1 MEEKLITPEFLESK
15 GFAKE
20 PNDGSFIEYAYRR
33 YRYYLT
39 IKIAFLSMEGNESI
53 IFEIITPEIEFRWRK
68 PKLYRY
74 EFWNILRDLEVEVPL
89 SFLNN

>member
-15 GFAKE
+15 GFEKV

-33 YRYYLT
+33 YYLAIT
-39 IKIAFLSMEGNESI
+39 FAFLSIEGDESI
-53 IFEIITPEIEFRWRK
+53 IFEIITPEINFRWRK
-68 PKLYRY
+68 PKLYCY
-74 EFWNILRDLEVEVPL
+74 EFWNILRDLKVEVPL

>member
-1 MEEKLITPEFLESK
+1 MEENFITPEFLESK
-15 GFAKE
+15 GFEKV

-33 YRYYLT
+33 FYLT

-53 IFEIITPEIEFRWRK
+53 IFEIITPEINFSWK
-68 PKLYRY
+68 KSKLYRY

-89 SFLNN
+89 SFLKN

>member
-1 MEEKLITPEFLESK
+1 MEENSLTPEFLESK

-20 PNDGSFIEYAYRR
+20 STDGSFIEYAYRR
-33 YRYYLT
+33 FYLT

-53 IFEIITPEIEFRWRK
+53 IFEIITPEINFSWRK

-74 EFWNILRDLEVEVPL
+74 EFWNILRNLEVEVPL
-89 SFLNN
+89 SFFNN

>member
-1 MEEKLITPEFLESK
+1 MKDNLITPEFLESK

-20 PNDGSFIEYAYRR
+20 PNDGSFIEYVYRR
-33 YRYYLT
+33 FYLT
-39 IKIAFLSMEGNESI
+39 IRVAFLSFEGNESI
-53 IFEIITPEIEFRWRK
+53 IFEIITPEINFRWKK